1 MQAYHQCGVGSRPAL
16 WITTKGAVASDQVY
30 QFLAQGRWFSPGTVA
45 SSTTKTDRHDI
56 AEILLEVALTHHKSN
71 QIFDIWILIAPLVS
85 SNSSFKLLGYPTFW
99 SWACLMS
106 QCCSVCT
113 KLDINVNIIL
123 TLVDI
128 KSAFSLYFWLHFN
141 VLTICFIIPPQRSC
155 RGGGI
160 LVSPCPS
167 VRPPVCRQIQCRTIT
182 WVVFLRIF

>member
-45 SSTTKTDRHDI
+45 SSTAKTDRHDI
-56 AEILLEVALTHHKSN
+56 AEILLKVVLKHHKSN
-71 QIFDIWILIAPLVS
+71 QFFYIWILIAPLVS
-85 SNSSFKLLGYPTFW
+85 SNSSFKLLGYPIFW

-106 QCCSVCT
+106 QCCSVCI

-128 KSAFSLYFWLHFN
+128 ASAFNLYFWLHFN
-141 VLTICFIIPPQRSC
+141 VLTICFIIAPQWSC
-155 RGGGI
+155 RGGYWFRH
-160 LVSPCPS
+160 
-167 VRPPVCRQIQCRTIT
+167 VRPSVCRQILCRTIT